1 MTYEFIIVF
10 SVAITLKLM
19 FMSFSLYVTYK
30 QKKEDQA
37 QKNGDA
43 TTTKPSNRSFLIS
56 WKNLQKS
63 MLPKVLYCP
72 ETNSKIMT
80 NKL

>member
-37 QKNGDA
+37 QVPLCF
-43 TTTKPSNRSFLIS
+43 TTNLTTYISFEV
-56 WKNLQKS
+56 NLES
-63 MLPKVLYCP
+63 IC
-72 ETNSKIMT
+72 S
-80 NKL
+80 